1 MITGKLTFVSKDEYV
16 DIEVDI
22 TEEDNCNL
30 VAEMIDTVETMIY
43 EYLEDADF
51 EVDEIEILIN
61 YSTEGKY
68 SIMAVF
74 DDGNIAGTGTLTI
87 KE

>member
-1 MITGKLTFVSKDEYV
+1 MITGKFTFVTKDEYV
-16 DIEVDI
+16 DIEAEI
-22 TEEDNCNL
+22 SEEDNCNL
-30 VAEMIDTVETMIY
+30 VAEVIDTVETLIY

-51 EVDEIEILIN
+51 QVDEIEILVT
-61 YSTEGKY
+61 YSSGGKY

-74 DDGNIAGTGTLTI
+74 DDGNIVGTGTLII